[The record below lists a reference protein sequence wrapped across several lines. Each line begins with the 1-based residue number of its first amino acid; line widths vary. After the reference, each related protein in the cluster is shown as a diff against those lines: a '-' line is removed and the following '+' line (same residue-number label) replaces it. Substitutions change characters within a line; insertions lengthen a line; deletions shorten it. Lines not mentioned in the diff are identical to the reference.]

1 MTITQGQWEIGSPCG
16 TLESDSVYQYNGKP
30 YQIYPNVD
38 VKQPDG
44 FYKSVACVYQGNG
57 GVGSPQALAEQ
68 LANASLISAAPDLL
82 NAAKAAVSW
91 AETPG
96 NHGGNPYGHDFIK
109 LCIDAIEKAEKE
121 RKP

>member
-30 YQIYPNVD
+30 YQEFPWVSSF
-38 VKQPDG
+38 KPDG
-44 FYKSVACVYQGNG
+44 TRKNVAHVGQGDG

-121 RKP
+121 RNP

>member
-1 MTITQGQWEIGSPCG
+1 MTITQGQWEIGSCCG
-16 TLESDSVYQYNGKP
+16 SLEPDSVLQYNGKP
-30 YQIYPNVD
+30 YREYPWVSSF
-38 VKQPDG
+38 KPDG
-44 FYKSVACVYQGNG
+44 TRKNVAHIAQGDG

-68 LANASLISAAPDLL
+68 LANVSLISAAPDLL
-82 NAAKAAVSW
+82 HAAKAAVSW

-121 RKP
+121 RNP